1 MSENGSNQVENQQQ
15 NAGPTG
21 FVQQNPWNSV
31 WAKLAEIES
40 SQKVTAASLH
50 AVEEA
55 AQHDLQRAATQRRD
69 VTRKLTVVED
79 SLGELEATVTM
90 LRREVEQLSLRT
102 VRLGEAMVNG
112 TPKR

>member
-1 MSENGSNQVENQQQ
+1 MSDLGTNQVENQQQ
-15 NAGPTG
+15 NASPSGYDP
-21 FVQQNPWNSV
+21 QNPWNRV

-40 SQKVTAASLH
+40 SQKVTATSLH

-79 SLGELEATVTM
+79 TLGELEASFTL
-90 LRREVEQLSLRT
+90 LRREVQQLIERT
-102 VRLGEAMVNG
+102 VRLGEAVQ
-112 TPKR
+112 KRG